1 MIQELGLA
9 SMELTL
15 RKRKWKKN
23 RKNISQKISVQN
35 EPPHFEHL
43 FSFKKTFEPVFVL
56 FIFF

>member
-1 MIQELGLA
+1 
-9 SMELTL
+9 MELTL

-56 FIFF
+56 FILF